1 VKKYFTC
8 VIAALFVYFPGVPAN
23 AANTTQPEKNEKTSV
38 VKLEFDEVEDTVR
51 ANNISIK
58 AYDNTVKSVEETDV
72 GDDYD
77 DQYESLEIEIWS
89 YNNQID
95 ELDNAIN
102 SLGDDAAALRNTLEA
117 QRLSLQSS
125 VASLQR
131 SYSDLSDAEDNA
143 WDEHKNTVVSTKRQT
158 QNSADQLCMSAE
170 NTYISM
176 QTVMYSIKEAERSI
190 EQLAKDISLMET
202 RVSLGMAGENEL
214 KSLQSQ
220 EKTLQANLS
229 TLRTQYKNLMNT
241 LAIQCGYEIG
251 TEIQLGGLSVI
262 SQEQLSEL
270 DYDSDLQEALAN
282 SYSIWSKK
290 DSARKASDDYANGNT
305 NNLYSYKAA
314 QIEYDAEK
322 ENVSAS
328 FQKLFKDVQE
338 KKSLLD
344 AAEADL
350 SQAKKTFDI
359 QTTKYQCGMISQIT
373 YNAARDTYTNT
384 RETVQKAEI
393 DLFTAYNTYI
403 WGKRGVMTST

>member
-1 VKKYFTC
+1 MKKYFSC
-8 VIAALFVYFPGVPAN
+8 VMAALLVYLSGVPAN
-23 AANTTQPEKNEKTSV
+23 AANTTQSGKNEKKSV
-38 VKLEFDEVEDTVR
+38 VKLEFDELEDTVR

-58 AYDNTVKSVEETDV
+58 AFDNTVKSVEETDV
-72 GDDYD
+72 GDNYD
-77 DQYESLEIEIWS
+77 DQYESLEMEIWS
-89 YNNQID
+89 YNSQIA
-95 ELDNAIN
+95 ELDKAIN

-117 QRLSLQSS
+117 QRSSLQSS
-125 VASLQR
+125 VNSLQW
-131 SYSDLSDAEDNA
+131 SYSDLEDAEDDA
-143 WDEHKNTVVSTKRQT
+143 RDEHKNTIISTKRQT
-158 QNSADQLCMSAE
+158 QNSADQLCLSAE

-176 QTVMYSIKEAERSI
+176 QTVMYSIQEAERSI
-190 EQLAKDISLMET
+190 EQLATDISLMET

-229 TLRTQYKNLMNT
+229 TLRTQYENLMNT
-241 LAIQCGYEIG
+241 LALRCGYEIG
-251 TEIQLGGLSVI
+251 TEIQLGELSAI
-262 SQEQLSEL
+262 SKEQLSEL

-282 SYSIWSKK
+282 SYSIWAKK

-350 SQAKKTFDI
+350 SQAQKTFDI

-384 RETVQKAEI
+384 KNAVQTAEI
-393 DLFTAYNTYI
+393 DLFTAYNTYV
-403 WGKRGVMTST
+403 WAKRGVMMSS